1 MDARSCAPW
10 NPPRSHFARCYSSRA
25 GAFQTTLVGGWSREL
40 LGLETARPHSDI
52 DLLVTDPDI
61 TRLDEWLSTLEEIS
75 AKRFAHKR
83 AFRLD
88 GEMVELHLVQRRTE

>member
-1 MDARSCAPW
+1 MELASLPL
-10 NPPRSHFARCYSSRA
+10 RA
-25 GAFQTTLVGGWSREL
+25 LLLVESGGFQTTLVGGWSREL
-40 LGLETARPHSDI
+40 LGLEPARPHSDI

-61 TRLDEWLSTLEEIS
+61 TRLDEWLSTLDEIT